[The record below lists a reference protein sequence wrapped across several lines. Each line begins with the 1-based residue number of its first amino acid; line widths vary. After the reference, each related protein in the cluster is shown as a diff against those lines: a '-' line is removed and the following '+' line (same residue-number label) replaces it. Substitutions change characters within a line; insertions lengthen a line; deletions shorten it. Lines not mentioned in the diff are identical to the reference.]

1 MRTFHIDLKGALK
14 LKCEECEKL
23 FQRNYKLNNH
33 MELVHTYV
41 SSSKGQ
47 FEKDSTYFFQ
57 NGHFKKIIDL
67 KNKVGI
73 FFKLKDRLILRLL
86 LVKLKLD
93 RLNS

>member
-1 MRTFHIDLKGALK
+1 
-14 LKCEECEKL
+14 
-23 FQRNYKLNNH
+23 
-33 MELVHTYV
+33 MELLHTYV

-47 FEKDSTYFFQ
+47 FQKDSTYFFQ
-57 NGHFKKIIDL
+57 DGHFKKIIHL